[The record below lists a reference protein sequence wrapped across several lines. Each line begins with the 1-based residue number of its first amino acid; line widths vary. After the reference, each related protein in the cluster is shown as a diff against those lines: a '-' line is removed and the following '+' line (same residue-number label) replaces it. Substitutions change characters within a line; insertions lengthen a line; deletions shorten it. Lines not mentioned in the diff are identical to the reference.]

1 MVISRILKRVILLSA
16 SLGLIIF
23 AFVFR
28 GQQLQEPEATVSP
41 QPSPEAT
48 AGEATPTLSF
58 VPTLTPVRTPTPS
71 IKITNPAATCQL
83 AGSINFINDDLYETR
98 GAKISY
104 QNVDDTIR
112 QIYWKTNPDDG
123 ALVVG
128 PNLFEQLVIPNGER
142 QVGVSLI
149 KSTNVKSYLL
159 TAQVT
164 YGIRGPNGGEIG
176 VRLANCSGSVIVN
189 MP

>member
-1 MVISRILKRVILLSA
+1 MTKNMIFKWVIPLGVG
-16 SLGLIIF
+16 LGLIIF
-23 AFVFR
+23 VFVFR
-28 GQQLQEPEATVSP
+28 GQWLREPEITVSP

-48 AGEATPTLSF
+48 VGEATPILSF
-58 VPTLTPVRTPTPS
+58 VPTPS
-71 IKITNPAATCQL
+71 IKIANPAATCQL
-83 AGSINFINDDLYETR
+83 TGSIDFIKDDLYETK

-104 QNVDDTIR
+104 QNVDDIIR

-149 KSTNVKSYLL
+149 KSTSVKSYSL
-159 TAQVT
+159 TAQIT
-164 YGIRGPNGGEIG
+164 YGVKESNGNVKVKI
-176 VRLANCSGSVIVN
+176 ADCSGSVIVN
-189 MP
+189 MPKQ